1 MAGHGSPSA
10 GHDLLLLLPFTLCAA
25 IVGGDALRA
34 NGSRFWRTS
43 IENCLQDV
51 IKTNKRICWQL
62 SPNLWIAAGCKSH
75 LTSISKRRV
84 LKIHQ
89 HPCILIRQVPTP
101 SVVRFF
107 FFFSLSLSL
116 FFRDLSRLPDVGRG
130 MGGRGPKRLHA
141 RKMEL
146 SGSSSAV
153 VIRLVYF
160 TI

>member
-1 MAGHGSPSA
+1 MMAGHGSPSA

-107 FFFSLSLSL
+107 FFFSLSLSFFPHTQLSFFSL
-116 FFRDLSRLPDVGRG
+116 FR
-130 MGGRGPKRLHA
+130 H
-141 RKMEL
+141 
-146 SGSSSAV
+146 SSSE
-153 VIRLVYF
+153 YF
-160 TI
+160 SNGKSPRMDHLNNLHDFLPLDP